1 MNKIPFALGTAAG
14 VAAAPIDASAT
25 IGSTS
30 GGASVFAGLVISR
43 KGKPNT
49 VLKITKNNVTS
60 ILGEAPRPQ
69 EGAFF
74 EPLRHVNQAL
84 SGGDG
89 YVVRIPL
96 PGMLI
101 PAINLTIETAG
112 TPAVSTVKA
121 TTSTTAFGADITL
134 PAKTA
139 ITFYV
144 EDGDK
149 STNRKLSFEP
159 AKDKPGIFKLKLVAT
174 DSLGAE
180 STLENY
186 EVSLNSDV
194 VDDMGLSAFIPDV
207 LERNGSRLR
216 ALISDTVVLPASFA
230 GITNQAFVGGS
241 DGDYKKLAAKDYAS
255 SIAVLDGSLV
265 EYTAILTLGTYDATA
280 IAKLAELAKAV
291 RVDMFADVDPRLA
304 ADKAL
309 EQLAGLGL
317 AGNENVT
324 AYYFPFS
331 CRDPLGQSNVVF
343 GLSGDAF
350 TAKAKGVALVPDVG
364 GWHYSPAGSSRG
376 VVNRQNIQP
385 LPAAATIDREV
396 FATAH
401 LNVVTSSNGAI
412 VIDDALTTCME
423 NNYKKYQHVI
433 SVMNSIARNYYSLAS
448 ALKHEPDGLTRE
460 GLEKGI
466 PRLLDRYVAAD
477 ALVKPRD
484 ASQGDAPYIV
494 TVTNTGFD
502 SWEVRWE
509 VCVTGVS
516 RRIIGVPVLLR

>member
-14 VAAAPIDASAT
+14 TAVAPIDASAT
-25 IGSTS
+25 TGSTS
-30 GGASVFAGLVISR
+30 GGASVFAGLVIAR
-43 KGKPNT
+43 KGKPNK
-49 VLKITKNNVTS
+49 VLKITQNNVKS
-60 ILGEAPRPQ
+60 VLGEAPRPQ
-69 EGAFF
+69 EGQFF

-84 SGGDG
+84 AGGDG

-101 PAINLTIETAG
+101 PAINLTVETAG
-112 TPAVSTVKA
+112 TPAVTTVKA
-121 TTSTTAFGADITL
+121 TTSTSAFGADITL
-134 PAKTA
+134 PAKA
-139 ITFYV
+139 ALTFFV

-159 AKDKPGIFKLKLVAT
+159 VKTKPGLFSLKLVAT

-180 STLENY
+180 TTLENY
-186 EVSLNSDV
+186 DVSLNSDV
-194 VDDMGLSAFIPDV
+194 LDDMGLSAYIPDV
-207 LERNGSRLR
+207 LERNDSRLR
-216 ALISDTVVLPASFA
+216 VLISDTLALPASFT
-230 GITNQAFVGGS
+230 GITGQAFVGGS
-241 DGDYKKLAAKDYAS
+241 DGDFKKLTSKDYAA

-265 EYTAILTLGTYDATA
+265 EYTAILSLGIYDATA
-280 IAKLAELAKAV
+280 IGKLAELAKAV

-309 EQLAGLGL
+309 EQLTGLGL
-317 AGNENVT
+317 GGNENVT

-331 CRDPLGQSNVVF
+331 CRDPLSQSNVVF

-364 GWHYSPAGSSRG
+364 GWHYSPAGVSRG

-385 LPAAATIDREV
+385 LPAAANIDREV
-396 FATAH
+396 FAKAH
-401 LNVVTSSNGAI
+401 LNVETSVNGAI
-412 VIDDALTTCME
+412 GIDDALTTCVE
-423 NNYKKYQHVI
+423 NNYKQYQHVI
-433 SVMNSIARNYYSLAS
+433 SVMNSIARDYYSLAA

-466 PRLLDRYVAAD
+466 PRLLDRYVAAE

-484 ASQGDAPYIV
+484 VSQGEAPYIV
-494 TVTNTGFD
+494 TVTNTSFD

-516 RRIIGVPVLLR
+516 RRIVGVPVLMR